1 MKTALR
7 LESSMATDPGLVR
20 KVNEDS
26 LGSREPASALERVG
40 KGAIWVIADGVGTQ
54 SRGLAASRQVTD
66 SVVDGYWNSAIPDP
80 IDRLRSAI
88 DRTNATLHV
97 QNSPDARQQDLVG
110 ATCLAAVILEDNL
123 YIAHVGRSRAY
134 RFRAGQLLQLTA
146 DHTWVA
152 DQIRAGA
159 IAPAEAVGHPRRNVI
174 TRCLGIKDTIRIDS
188 LVEPLE
194 PDDLILLCSDGLH
207 RHLGDDQIAQLL
219 LQPTAGV
226 AAELVAAANRLGG
239 QDNITAVVVRACP
252 LEDDTDT
259 AVDRVALLNRVA
271 RELSMT
277 LDLDSTFA
285 SVLKQLIIVTGGERA
300 ALLLED
306 DGKLVPRAGYNIGN
320 AAAGVYS
327 QSVANQAMSERK
339 PVLISNALDSPD
351 FNPSASIVDMS
362 LRSIICV
369 PMIVKEDAIGVLYV
383 DSSAQPG
390 ALNETDLDLVVS
402 FAGLAATAVE
412 NARLHDDLLRRTREL
427 ELVRAR
433 QDSLVRSLSSG
444 LVAVDNDGVITH
456 WNPAAADI
464 LGVPTSAA
472 IGARPREVLPPGIAS
487 WLSGLALQVELQGHT
502 FMTANEWEGPVGG
515 RGRVIIAGRVARIRD
530 NDNSA
535 EGTVFV
541 LNDRTDVVLLEEAR
555 RQESVERERMR
566 QLFQR
571 YLAPPLVERLLHS
584 PEAVQLG
591 GSRQDVTILF
601 ADVRGFTGFS
611 EQHTPEQVV
620 EMLNS
625 YLALATTEIFNEFG
639 TLDKFIGDG
648 VMAIFGAPVPVQ
660 DREMAAVRA
669 ALAMRDGL
677 DSLRQDTGARVGFGV
692 GLNAGPAIVGNIG
705 TSQLMNYTAIG
716 DVVNVAARLQAEAR
730 SGEILISD
738 SVLERVADRVRFE
751 ELGQVYVKGRAVPVT
766 TYKLLGLIE
775 S

>member
-1 MKTALR
+1 
-7 LESSMATDPGLVR
+7 MATDPGIVR
-20 KVNEDS
+20 RVNEDS
-26 LGSREPASALERVG
+26 LGSREPGSAIERVG
-40 KGAIWVIADGVGTQ
+40 KGTIWVIADGVGTQ
-54 SRGLAASRQVTD
+54 NRGRDASEQTTRNVID
-66 SVVDGYWNSAIPDP
+66 AYWNSAIPDP

-88 DRTNATLHV
+88 DRTNALLHV
-97 QNSPDARQQDLVG
+97 QNPANARPQDVVG
-110 ATCLAAVILEDNL
+110 ATCLAAVIHEDNL

-134 RFRAGQLLQLTA
+134 LFRGGKLRQLTA

-152 DQIRAGA
+152 DQIRAGTL
-159 IAPAEAVGHPRRNVI
+159 APDEVLTHPRRNVI
-174 TRCLGIKDTIRIDS
+174 TRCLGIKETVRIDTI
-188 LVEPLE
+188 VEPLQSE
-194 PDDLILLCSDGLH
+194 DVILLCSDGLH
-207 RHLGDDQIAQLL
+207 RHVGDDRIAQLL
-219 LQPTAGV
+219 SQRTDNES
-226 AAELVAAANRLGG
+226 AALVDMAKSLGG
-239 QDNITAVVVRACP
+239 QDNITTVVVRVCP

-259 AVDRVALLNRVA
+259 AIDRVALLNRVA
-271 RELSMT
+271 RELSMS
-277 LDLDSTFA
+277 LDLDATLA
-285 SVLKQLIIVTGGERA
+285 SVLKQLIVVTGGERA
-300 ALLLED
+300 AVLLED
-306 DGKLVPRAGYNIGN
+306 NGKLVPRAGYNISN
-320 AAAGVYS
+320 AAIGVYS
-327 QSVANQAMSERK
+327 QSVTNQAMTDRK
-339 PVLISNALDSPD
+339 PILIGNALDNPN

-383 DSSAQPG
+383 DSSAHAG
-390 ALNETDLDLVVS
+390 TFDKTDLDLVVS
-402 FAGLAATAVE
+402 FASMAATAVE

-456 WNPAAADI
+456 WNPAAAEI
-464 LGVPTSAA
+464 LGVPSSTA
-472 IGARPREVLPPGIAS
+472 IGARLREVLPPGIAS

-530 NDNSA
+530 TDSST

-555 RQESVERERMR
+555 RQESAERERMR

-611 EQHTPEQVV
+611 ERHTPEQVV
-620 EMLNS
+620 EMLNN

-677 DSLRQDTGARVGFGV
+677 DALRQDTGVRVGFGV
-692 GLNAGPAIVGNIG
+692 GLNAGQAIVGNIG

-738 SVLERVADRVRFE
+738 TVLERVADRVLHE

-766 TYKLLGLIE
+766 TYKLLGLRG